1 MIQTAKSDT
10 KLIKLFSALGDETR
24 IKILRLLIKDNGI
37 CVSSLAFELG
47 VSVPAVSQQ
56 CKLLEM
62 SGLITR
68 VRQGQKICYQ
78 VNDNDPVVNKVIKMV
93 KE

>member
-1 MIQTAKSDT
+1 MRSTENSDT

-24 IKILRLLIKDNGI
+24 IKILRLLIEDHGI
-37 CVSSLAFELG
+37 CVSSLALELG
-47 VSVPAVSQQ
+47 VSVPAASQQ

-68 VRQGQKICYQ
+68 VRHGQKICYQ
-78 VNDNDPVVNKVIKMV
+78 VKDNDPVVNKVIKMV